1 MKLFEPTTLIIILVI
16 VLIIFGP
23 KQLPQLGKT
32 LGKTFRSIRDG
43 AEGKD
48 EDDDE
53 LPEAK
58 AEAAKA
64 EADKAEAAKAE
75 ADKEPA
81 SKESH
86 E

>member
-1 MKLFEPTTLIIILVI
+1 MKLFEPQVLIIILII

-23 KQLPQLGKT
+23 KQLPQLGKS
-32 LGKTFRSIRDG
+32 LGKTMKSIRDG

-48 EDDDE
+48 EDEE

-58 AEAAKA
+58 AAATA
-64 EADKAEAAKAE
+64 NKAE

-81 SKESH
+81 AKDTE